1 MNTASDKNSKLMK
14 IHVSGL
20 SIGMNVVKLDK
31 DWLESSF
38 LYQGFI
44 IQSSEEIRTL
54 EEECQHV
61 WIEPVAET
69 GSREKDKSLHVLNKQ
84 PNQETR
90 YINKLS
96 MTNEYEKSYDAF
108 KSSRRKTKS
117 ILDEITFSDIINI
130 KEAREAVETCLES
143 IVRNPNAMLWMS
155 RIREAESYTADHSLN
170 VCILCITFGR
180 YLGYDKDELFTL
192 GMCGLLHDVGKMRV
206 PETVLNKA
214 SKLSDKEWKV
224 MRAHVIFG
232 RNLLM
237 SSPGIGQSVDVAYSH
252 HERIDGTGYPR
263 GLDGS
268 QISVYTKIV
277 SIVDSFDAMTAER
290 KYSKSMTSSAA
301 VKEIY
306 RCKGTQFDEKLAL
319 QFIEIIGMYPP
330 GTVVELSNG
339 CLGIVLER
347 SQKFQRL
354 PKVLLLKDAAGKSVK
369 KEVIDL
375 SLIEKGTMN
384 RSFLIKGD
392 HRDGYKGL
400 KVADYQHFIMS
411 LN

>member
-1 MNTASDKNSKLMK
+1 MNTLSDKNSKLMK

-20 SIGMNVVKLDK
+20 AIGMNVVELDK

-44 IQSSEEIRTL
+44 IQNTEDIRSL
-54 EEECQHV
+54 EAQCQYV
-61 WIEPVAET
+61 WIEPVALT
-69 GSREKDKSLHVLNKQ
+69 GSRHKHEPLHTLNNQ
-84 PNQETR
+84 PNQKTR

-117 ILDEITFSDIINI
+117 ILDQITFSDAINLKDV
-130 KEAREAVETCLES
+130 KETVEACLDS

-180 YLGYDKDELFTL
+180 HLGFDKEELFAL
-192 GMCGLLHDVGKMRV
+192 GICGLLHDVGKLRV
-206 PETVLNKA
+206 PTSVLNKA
-214 SKLSDKEWKV
+214 SRLSEKEWRV
-224 MRAHVIFG
+224 MQAHVTFG

-237 SSPGIGQSVDVAYSH
+237 SSPSMGQTVDVAYSH
-252 HERIDGTGYPR
+252 HERIDGKGYPR
-263 GLDGS
+263 GLIGS

-290 KYSKSMTSSAA
+290 RYSKATTSSAA

-306 RCKGTQFDEKLAL
+306 RCRGAQFDEKLAL
-319 QFIEIIGMYPP
+319 QFIEIVGMYPP
-330 GTVVELSNG
+330 GSVVELSNG
-339 CLGIVLER
+339 CVGIVLER
-347 SQKFQRL
+347 NQKFQRL
-354 PKVLLLKDAAGKSVK
+354 PKVLLLQDAAGSDVK

-375 SLIEKGTMN
+375 TRIEKGSLS
-384 RSFLIKGD
+384 RSFLIKAD
-392 HRDGYKGL
+392 HLDGYKGV
-400 KVADYQHFIMS
+400 KVVDYQHFITS